1 MRSAYLSTRD
11 GYIHAAQS
19 CKQNIPCFLII
30 NLQEI
35 NSLGSIGERRIGPVP
50 SAHMPDG
57 VVQLRLVAHTQ
68 GRTHLVRLL
77 RFRIGG
83 SVAPGSRRTKP
94 NRLALEPATPRN
106 RGVIQNNLDKFRII
120 QHYLDTFRMQVLTAS
135 GQTQSCPGPGAT
147 VYPRLSMPRR
157 IHGIGH
163 KSGHCWADPS

>member
-1 MRSAYLSTRD
+1 
-11 GYIHAAQS
+11 
-19 CKQNIPCFLII
+19 
-30 NLQEI
+30 
-35 NSLGSIGERRIGPVP
+35 
-50 SAHMPDG
+50 MPDG

-94 NRLALEPATPRN
+94 NRFALEPATPRN

-147 VYPRLSMPRR
+147 VFPCLSSQRR
-157 IHGIGH
+157 IHGVGH
-163 KSGHCWADPS
+163 KSGHSWWPRSSSTWLHSSNTPMSIRFARAESAAVAVTSRKHIAA